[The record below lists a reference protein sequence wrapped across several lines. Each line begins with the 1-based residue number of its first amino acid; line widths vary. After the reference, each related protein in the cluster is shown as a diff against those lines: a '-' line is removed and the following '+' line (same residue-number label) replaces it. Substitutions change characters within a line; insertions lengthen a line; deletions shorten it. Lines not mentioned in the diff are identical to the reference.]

1 MALDN
6 SDYKLIQSLR
16 QAVRDGDEITHS
28 LLRQLNARAEEQLAQ
43 QREMITAFN
52 RVADAIEGLRDDLAP
67 KLDKS
72 GAGLKKPKALR
83 AKNDKG
89 TSL

>member
-16 QAVRDGDEITHS
+16 EAVRNGDEITHS
-28 LLRQLNARAEEQLAQ
+28 LLRQLNARAEEQIAQ

-72 GAGLKKPKALR
+72 GVGLKKTKAVR
-83 AKNDKG
+83 TNSKG

>member
-1 MALDN
+1 MALDG
-6 SDYKLIQSLR
+6 SDFELIKSLR
-16 QAVRDGDEITHS
+16 KALRDGDEISHR
-28 LLRQLNARAEEQLAQ
+28 LLRDLNARAEEQIAQ

-72 GAGLKKPKALR
+72 GAGLKKPAAMTANK
-83 AKNDKG
+83 KG
-89 TSL
+89 ATP